1 MLANANSLCRL
12 SETNE
17 KGIFNK
23 LMVVQAG
30 SIVEAALDQ
39 IIYRAQNYTKEGVP
53 NIGDEELKK
62 IRGTKMSGLTTSSR
76 RWKPTSC
83 SMALEQTSTRTCIS

>member
-1 MLANANSLCRL
+1 MGRSLAAKTEKIVCNFIGDFKVGDNMLANANSLCRL

-30 SIVEAALDQ
+30 SIVEAALD
-39 IIYRAQNYTKEGVP
+39 RRTSP
-53 NIGDEELKK
+53 KK
-62 IRGTKMSGLTTSSR
+62 ACR
-76 RWKPTSC
+76 
-83 SMALEQTSTRTCIS
+83 ISAPKS